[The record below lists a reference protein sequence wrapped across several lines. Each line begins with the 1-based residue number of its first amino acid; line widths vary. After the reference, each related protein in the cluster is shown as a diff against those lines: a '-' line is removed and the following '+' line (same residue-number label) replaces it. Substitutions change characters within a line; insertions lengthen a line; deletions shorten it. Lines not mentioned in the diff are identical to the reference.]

1 MTLKEALD
9 QLESLGSEKMR
20 EFNRKRGAGE
30 NQFGIKLGEIRAV
43 ANKIKEDH
51 ALALAYWTCRK
62 FSIALKLK
70 CLARHR
76 KCNGP

>member
-30 NQFGIKLGEIRAV
+30 NQFGITLGEIRAV

-51 ALALAYWTCRK
+51 ALALA
-62 FSIALKLK
+62 L
-70 CLARHR
+70 
-76 KCNGP
+76 

>member
-30 NQFGIKLGEIRAV
+30 NQFGIKLGEIRTV
-43 ANKIKEDH
+43 ANKIKADH
-51 ALALAYWTCRK
+51 ALALA
-62 FSIALKLK
+62 L
-70 CLARHR
+70 
-76 KCNGP
+76 